1 MLFPLGKG
9 EVKSKEKSRNLWRET
24 GSILIRT
31 RIRSSSKASLL
42 DPLLLSIRS
51 PPLTCRFDRPRV
63 PIPRHRRNEFFL
75 PLSEKT
81 TRRRHLLELERE
93 RFRPGSL
100 FLSRERLP
108 ISLWRKERRKGGTI
122 PFLPRPVRRTDPFL
136 EKGARK
142 GRGPF
147 LYYRP
152 RSTRWAA

>member
-1 MLFPLGKG
+1 MFPLGKG

-51 PPLTCRFDRPRV
+51 PPLTCRFDRLRLDTG
-63 PIPRHRRNEFFL
+63 ETSFSFF
-75 PLSEKT
+75 SFRENDAT
-81 TRRRHLLELERE
+81 ATSTRIGARAVSAG
-93 RFRPGSL
+93 FSL
-100 FLSRERLP
+100 FSRERLP

-122 PFLPRPVRRTDPFL
+122 PFLPRPVTDPFL

-152 RSTRWAA
+152 RSTRSA